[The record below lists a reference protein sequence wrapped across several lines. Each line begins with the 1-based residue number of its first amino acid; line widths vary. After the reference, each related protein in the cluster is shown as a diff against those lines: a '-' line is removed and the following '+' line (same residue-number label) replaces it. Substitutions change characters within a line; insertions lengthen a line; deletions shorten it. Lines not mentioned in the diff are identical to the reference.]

1 MTMEQKI
8 KVSILVPFYKVEKYV
23 GRCVE
28 SLFTQ
33 TYKNIEYVFVNDCTP
48 DGSMEVIN
56 GVIEKYGVASQC
68 KMIVHEQNQGISASR
83 NDCLDNMTGDYF
95 LFIDSDDY
103 IDQDMVELLVEAA
116 VKENA
121 DISGCG
127 YIEEYADHSVEHPQK
142 YTNDHDEMMRAITL
156 LTIKGVMWKLLVRST
171 IVTEHKD
178 EVRFIPDRNMVDDY
192 LFCCQIFYYAK
203 RFASVDRCMYHW
215 IQYNPNNY
223 THTTVF
229 AVESQ
234 AVAIRKVEEFYKGKG
249 VFEVVK
255 DDLLKRKFIS
265 KLPLLLDK
273 ECRNVI
279 LWYRLF
285 PESNAA
291 WKIMHFPLGNRI
303 LFMLANSPLYRIL
316 PILRFRP
323 LILYGII
330 GCFSSGLDFSIY
342 TLLVRLINLHYV
354 VANCFSVLCGIT
366 TSFMLNRNYNFKVKT
381 KTKRRFTLFLTIGR
395 CGMLLSNLI
404 LWFCIEEL
412 HIKDII
418 SKLLSIALVVFF
430 QFLLNKYLTFK
441 S

>member
-1 MTMEQKI
+1 MTIEQNI

-56 GVIEKYGVASQC
+56 GMIEKYGVASQC
-68 KMIVHEQNQGISASR
+68 KMIVHEQNKGISASR

-116 VKENA
+116 VRENA

-142 YTNDHDEMMRAITL
+142 YTNNHDEMMRAITL

-171 IVTEHKD
+171 IVTEHRD

-192 LFCCQIFYYAK
+192 LFCCQIFYYAQ
-203 RFASVDRCMYHW
+203 RFAGVDRCMYHW

-223 THTTVF
+223 THTTIF

-234 AVAIRKVEEFYKGKG
+234 AAAIRKVEEFYREKG
-249 VFEVVK
+249 VYEVVK
-255 DDLLKRKFIS
+255 DELLKRKFIS

-273 ECRNVI
+273 ECLDVKR
-279 LWYRLF
+279 WRKLF
-285 PESNAA
+285 PESNDA
-291 WKIMHFPLGNRI
+291 WKKIDFPKGNQL
-303 LFMLANSPLYRIL
+303 LF
-316 PILRFRP
+316 
-323 LILYGII
+323 G
-330 GCFSSGLDFSIY
+330 
-342 TLLVRLINLHYV
+342 
-354 VANCFSVLCGIT
+354 
-366 TSFMLNRNYNFKVKT
+366 
-381 KTKRRFTLFLTIGR
+381 
-395 CGMLLSNLI
+395 
-404 LWFCIEEL
+404 
-412 HIKDII
+412 
-418 SKLLSIALVVFF
+418 IALSPFYWFVS
-430 QFLLNKYLTFK
+430 LIK
-441 S
+441 SRSFEIQV